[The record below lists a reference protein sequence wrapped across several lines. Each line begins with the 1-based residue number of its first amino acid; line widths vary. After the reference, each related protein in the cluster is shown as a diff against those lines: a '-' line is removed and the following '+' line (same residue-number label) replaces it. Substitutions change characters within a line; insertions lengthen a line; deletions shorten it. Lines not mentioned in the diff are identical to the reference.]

1 MSRTD
6 SSFDIRAEHP
16 KRVHVDREMKEIRV
30 KKAARDELPHLES
43 DGIVELGYIKMA
55 NRPEREARE
64 QPWAGY
70 RFQSEN
76 GDVYADQQSCESRHK
91 NSLAACAYFR
101 TKVTKD
107 HGGHNVTEICLSQQR
122 RASLGKE
129 RNKFFAVPGISLVN
143 AKEFPVFLRHS
154 AC

>member
-1 MSRTD
+1 
-6 SSFDIRAEHP
+6 
-16 KRVHVDREMKEIRV
+16 MK
-30 KKAARDELPHLES
+30 KTARDQLPHLES
-43 DGIVELGYIKMA
+43 DRTVKLSYNKTA
-55 NRPEREARE
+55 NGPEGEARE

-70 RFQSEN
+70 RFQNEN

-91 NSLAACAYFR
+91 NSLAARAYFR

-107 HGGHNVTEICLSQQR
+107 HDGHNVTEICLSKQR

-129 RNKFFAVPGISLVN
+129 RNKFFAVPRISLVN
-143 AKEFPVFLRHS
+143 AKEFPVFPRHS